1 MWSEAAT
8 VTFPVVRD
16 PVAAGP
22 DDSTDNAP
30 EHHENQPDKD
40 A

>member
-8 VTFPVVRD
+8 VTFPAVQD
-16 PVAAGP
+16 PVAAGS

-30 EHHENQPDKD
+30 ENHENQLDKD

>member
-8 VTFPVVRD
+8 VIFPAVQD
-16 PVAAGP
+16 PVAAGS

-30 EHHENQPDKD
+30 ENHENRPDKD